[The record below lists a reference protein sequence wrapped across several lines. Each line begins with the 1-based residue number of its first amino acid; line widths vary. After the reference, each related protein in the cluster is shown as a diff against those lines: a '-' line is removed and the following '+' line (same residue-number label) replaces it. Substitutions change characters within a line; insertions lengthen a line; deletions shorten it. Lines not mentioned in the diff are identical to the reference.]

1 MEYGR
6 PLLAHTSP
14 PMESSGVP
22 PEPPRARLA
31 LVRSEATATDDSAAP
46 EPVHLLPR
54 IAAGDELAVRECV
67 ARYGPLI
74 WALARRWSPDSRDLE
89 DLVQDVFV
97 DLWRTAAR
105 YDAAR
110 STEAGWVAMVTRRR
124 LIDRMRRRQ
133 RAVELEPMPDDF
145 DQADDKEPVDLD
157 RQARVEQAHAVLQ
170 HLPATQRTMLELS
183 LVHGRTHDEIARET
197 GTPLGTVKSHIRR
210 GLQRARALLER
221 PASPTEA
228 ARGVRAGSEE
238 SA

>member
-1 MEYGR
+1 LDHGR

-14 PMESSGVP
+14 PMEPSGAP
-22 PEPPRARLA
+22 PDSPRARLA
-31 LVRSEATATDDSAAP
+31 LVRPHDDTAAP
-46 EPVHLLPR
+46 APAGEPVHVLPR
-54 IAAGDELAVRECV
+54 VAAGDELAVRECV

-74 WALARRWSPDSRDLE
+74 WALARRWSPDARDLE
-89 DLVQDVFV
+89 DIVQDVFV

-105 YDAAR
+105 FDAAR

-133 RAVELEPMPDDF
+133 RAVELEPLPDDF
-145 DQADDKEPVDLD
+145 DQADDREPVDLD

-221 PASPTEA
+221 PVSPTEA
-228 ARGVRAGSEE
+228 ARPLRAGSEE
-238 SA
+238 SV